1 MQNVQRALQDAQ
13 KLLQT
18 EQLCLQ
24 CLNTTHD
31 ILLTRTG
38 AQNMLNFRQP
48 IINPQSM
55 HQDYGSRVC
64 VSVCYHASATYLVC
78 KSKLWYYKVPYGVLN
93 T

>member
-31 ILLTRTG
+31 ILLTRTS

-55 HQDYGSRVC
+55 RQGYGSCVC
-64 VSVCYHASATYLVC
+64 VCVCLLPC
-78 KSKLWYYKVPYGVLN
+78 
-93 T
+93 